1 MKKTKT
7 VLATLSV
14 ATALTTFAPLA
25 TPVLADGSAAT
36 QVTQTQLRRL
46 GKKHH
51 LKRENGWEI
60 ILG

>member
-36 QVTQTQLRRL
+36 QVTQTQLKD
-46 GKKHH
+46 GTQTI
-51 LKRENGWEI
+51 GVT
-60 ILG
+60 